1 MKIPRNYP
9 YMHFRNE
16 NAWKNY
22 LVFTHICFLRAFSC
36 IFFANIKFHQFV
48 HICNFHARIVQNMR
62 LVFPTI
68 RKFRT
73 KTTLSIIEGNSIKTL
88 PIYTIYGNSL
98 QFFIKI
104 CGEWLNLIVLHEVY
118 DKLLEMSIICTI
130 MHYYALLCTI
140 MRKYWL
146 LWTHICVI
154 FHNLGYCRLMRWVG
168 HTSKYICYLVSQFN
182 NTITYK
188 SVYNATVGEG

>member
-130 MHYYALLCTI
+130 MHYYALLWGNIDYYGPIFVLYFTI
-140 MRKYWL
+140 W
-146 LWTHICVI
+146 
-154 FHNLGYCRLMRWVG
+154 
-168 HTSKYICYLVSQFN
+168 
-182 NTITYK
+182 
-188 SVYNATVGEG
+188 ATVGWCDELGIHRSIFATL